1 MLCDEYA
8 IKAIGKKKQGREGDK
23 EMKSYI
29 AYYRVSTQ
37 KQGASG
43 LGLEAQRR
51 IVEATAKSGL
61 VAAEYTDIESG
72 RKNDRPELL
81 KALAHCRQTG
91 ATLLIAKLDRLSRN
105 VAFIA
110 SLMESGVEFIAGDM
124 PTANKFTLHIFAAL
138 AEQEREMISA
148 RTKEALKAYKARGGI
163 LGKPE
168 NLTNEARAKGTLAR
182 IRNARVN
189 DHNRKAAAMI
199 SPLREKGLSFGKIAD
214 ELNRLGFTAR
224 RGGKFNA
231 EQVKRLAV
239 AVGAG

>member
-1 MLCDEYA
+1 
-8 IKAIGKKKQGREGDK
+8 
-23 EMKSYI
+23 MKSYV

-51 IVEATAKSGL
+51 IVENAAKSGS
-61 VAAEYTDIESG
+61 VIAEYTDIESG

-81 KALAHCRQTG
+81 KALAHCRQNG

-110 SLMESGVEFIAGDM
+110 NLMESGVDFIAGDM

-148 RTKEALKAYKARGGI
+148 RTKEALKAYKARGGV

-168 NLTNEARAKGTLAR
+168 NLTNEARAKGTRAR
-182 IRNARVN
+182 IRNARN
-189 DHNRKAAAMI
+189 DSHNRKATAMI
-199 SPLREKGLSFGKIAD
+199 APLREKGLSFGKIAD

-224 RGGKFNA
+224 RGGKFRA
-231 EQVKRLAV
+231 EQVKRLMA
-239 AVGAG
+239 

>member
-1 MLCDEYA
+1 
-8 IKAIGKKKQGREGDK
+8 
-23 EMKSYI
+23 MKRYV

-37 KQGASG
+37 KQGLSG

-51 IVEATAKSGL
+51 IVETTAKAGT
-61 VAAEYTDIESG
+61 VIAEYTDIESG

-81 KALAHCRQTG
+81 RALAHCRESG

-110 SLMESGVEFIAGDM
+110 NLMESGVDFIAGDM

-148 RTKEALKAYKARGGI
+148 RTKDALKAYKARGGV

-168 NLTNEARAKGTLAR
+168 NLTEAARAKGTLAR
-182 IRNARVN
+182 THNARTN
-189 DHNRKAAAMI
+189 EHNRKAAAI
-199 SPLREKGLSFGKIAD
+199 VGPLREKGWSFGRIAD

-224 RGGKFNA
+224 RRGKFKA
-231 EQVKRLAV
+231 MQVKRLAGV
-239 AVGAG
+239 T

>member
-1 MLCDEYA
+1 
-8 IKAIGKKKQGREGDK
+8 
-23 EMKSYI
+23 MKSYV

-51 IVEATAKSGL
+51 IVENTAKNGL
-61 VAAEYTDIESG
+61 VIAEYTDIESG

-81 KALAHCRQTG
+81 KALAHCRQVG

-110 SLMESGVEFIAGDM
+110 NLMESGVDFIAGDM

-148 RTKEALKAYKARGGI
+148 RTKEALKAYKARGGV

-168 NLTNEARAKGTLAR
+168 NLTDEARARGTLAR
-182 IRNARVN
+182 IHNARVN

-199 SPLREKGLSFGKIAD
+199 APLREKGLSFGKIAD

-224 RGGKFNA
+224 RGGKFSA
-231 EQVKRLAV
+231 EQVKRLGVV
-239 AVGAG
+239 AQETVKT

>member
-1 MLCDEYA
+1 
-8 IKAIGKKKQGREGDK
+8 
-23 EMKSYI
+23 MKSYI

-51 IVEATAKSGL
+51 IVEATAKSGM
-61 VAAEYTDIESG
+61 VVAEYTDIESG

-110 SLMESGVEFIAGDM
+110 NLMESGVDFIAGDM

-148 RTKEALKAYKARGGI
+148 RTKEALKSYKARGGV

-168 NLTNEARAKGTLAR
+168 NLTDVARAKGTLAR
-182 IRNARVN
+182 IHNARRN

-199 SPLREKGLSFGKIAD
+199 APLREKGLSFQRIAD

-239 AVGAG
+239 TVGAG

>member
-1 MLCDEYA
+1 
-8 IKAIGKKKQGREGDK
+8 
-23 EMKSYI
+23 MKSYI

-51 IVEATAKSGL
+51 IVEATAKNGA
-61 VAAEYTDIESG
+61 VVAEYTDIESG

-110 SLMESGVEFIAGDM
+110 NLMESGVDFIAGDM

-148 RTKEALKAYKARGGI
+148 RTKDALKAYKARGGV

-168 NLTNEARAKGTLAR
+168 NLTDVARAKGTLAR
-182 IRNARVN
+182 IRNAREHS
-189 DHNRKAAAMI
+189 HNRKAAAMI
-199 SPLREKGLSFGKIAD
+199 GPLREKGLSFGKIAD

-224 RGGKFNA
+224 RGGKFSA
-231 EQVKRLAV
+231 EQVKRWGGVVRAD
-239 AVGAG
+239 